1 MLQYQI
7 VYYSTATKNF
17 TEQEL
22 IELLTI
28 ANNYNKPRG
37 ITGCLVYANNKF
49 IQLLEG
55 ERTEVL
61 DLFERIKRDPRHTNV
76 TVTVEMAV
84 NQKLFPDWGM
94 AFKYSSKDLIKQH
107 GVKQAEKWIYSEF
120 NAEASPGKEAIF
132 NFAVRSKLMESQ
144 VLPR

>member
-7 VYYSTATKNF
+7 VYYSTATRDF
-17 TEQEL
+17 TEQDL
-22 IELLTI
+22 IELLKV
-28 ANNYNKPRG
+28 ANQYNNQCG
-37 ITGCLVYANNKF
+37 ITGCLVYAGGKF

-55 ERTEVL
+55 ERQAVL
-61 DLFERIKRDPRHTNV
+61 ELFEKIKRDPRHINV
-76 TVTVEMAV
+76 TTTIEMAV

-94 AFKYSSKDLIKQH
+94 AFKFADKDLFQH
-107 GVKQAEKWIYSEF
+107 HGTKDPSKWIYSEF

>member
-7 VYYSTATKNF
+7 VYYSTATQAF
-17 TEQEL
+17 SEQDL
-22 IELLTI
+22 INLLTL
-28 ANNYNKPRG
+28 ANNYNKPLG
-37 ITGCLVYANNKF
+37 ITGCLVYAHGKF

-55 ERTEVL
+55 ERQAVL
-61 DLFERIKRDPRHTNV
+61 DLFEKIKRDPRHNNV
-76 TVTVEMAV
+76 TVTVEMMV

-94 AFKYSSKDLIKQH
+94 AFKFADKDLLKHH
-107 GVKQAEKWIYSEF
+107 GAKDPSKWIYSEF

-132 NFAVRSKLMESQ
+132 NFAVRSKLMQSQ

>member
-7 VYYSTATKNF
+7 VYYSTATREF
-17 TEQEL
+17 SEQDL
-22 IELLTI
+22 IELLSV
-28 ANNYNKPRG
+28 ANKYNNALG
-37 ITGCLVYANNKF
+37 ITGCLVYSNGKF

-55 ERTEVL
+55 ERKNVL
-61 DLFERIKRDPRHTNV
+61 ELFEKIKRDPRHNNV
-76 TVTVEMAV
+76 TVTVEMTV

-94 AFKYSSKDLIKQH
+94 AFKFLEKDVLKQY
-107 GVKQAEKWIYSEF
+107 GVKDPSKWIYSEF

-132 NFAVRSKLMESQ
+132 NFAVRNKLMQSQ

>member
-7 VYYSTATKNF
+7 VYYSTATKSF
-17 TEQEL
+17 TEQDL
-22 IELLTI
+22 IELLTV
-28 ANNYNKPRG
+28 ANNYNHQRG
-37 ITGCLVYANNKF
+37 ITGCLVYADGKF

-55 ERTEVL
+55 ERIAVL
-61 DLFERIKRDPRHTNV
+61 ELFERIKRDPRHINV

-94 AFKYSSKDLIKQH
+94 AFKYSNKDLLKQH